1 MIRYFQYFSRLAVLL
16 LVASCVL
23 TSNALDQ
30 SFYAQSSKLSSGKW
44 VKISVSESGIYQITA
59 DDIRSWGL
67 GSDLSQIHVFGYGGA
82 PLSEIMR
89 DDNYADDLP
98 QMPIVRTNDAILFY
112 GQGIVTWKNLS
123 PSIPQLQVQHPY
135 AKQSIYFV
143 TNDSRF
149 SDIEITQGE
158 TNPTG
163 SVMTTYTG
171 RMFHEQDIINP
182 GEAGRAFL
190 GENFLNNKSQ
200 TFKFTLDG
208 LVEGSTVRVLTIFG
222 AQTSKNASTISY
234 AYNGKSLPT
243 TDNDLIGNAS
253 SLAHDHYLTTKTAG
267 AKQFVLEGTKDLN
280 YTVTYSNSGTAYL
293 ARLDYITVNYERELE
308 MGGSSLV
315 FGLDNASMEQRY
327 RIAGGSASTRV
338 WDVTLPFAPVQMN
351 ISAVEGS
358 VEFTPD
364 KMGRREFVAFN
375 ETGSFLR
382 PKLFADVPNQDIH
395 SEPTPDMIILAPSAY
410 LEQARRVAALHEKID
425 KFRVLVL
432 DHEKVFNEFSS
443 GMRDA
448 MAYRRLCKMFFDR
461 GLSEDGHKLGYLL
474 LMGAGSYDNR
484 LIGTNSTVLGY
495 PSLLTWQSERG
506 DNEDSSIT
514 TDDYYGLLDDGSGIG
529 HEEKLSIAVGRMP
542 VKSVADA
549 RTAVN
554 KLEKYVTK
562 PAYGAWKNQVL
573 VVADD
578 ENGGIHMEHSDSLI
592 YRARRNGGQD
602 IVFNRVYIDAFESVS
617 NGGARYY
624 PGARNKMFTTLNEG
638 VLWWNYIGHAS
649 TQNWTGE
656 GLLMRSDVET
666 QLFYKHL
673 PVLYAATCEYSRF
686 DGATLSSGERIFMN
700 ANGGAIA
707 VLCPVRLA
715 YINQNGYLS
724 YALSKYMFSQDES
737 GKPRRIGDIMRLA
750 KNEVC
755 KSTTDNYRRFFVLG
769 DPAMRLAY
777 APYTAK
783 IEKINGQPVDDE
795 NMPVFKARE
804 QVEFSGKIVNHKGE
818 LESNFDGAIISTLF
832 GPEQSVTTHGYTSD
846 KNTTGVPFTY
856 NDRPNRLAIN
866 VDTVIGGEF
875 TVRII
880 IPSEVDNE
888 YDDYS
893 PSLINL
899 YAYDRR
905 DSIEAKGANSSF
917 YIYGYEEEQATD
929 TIGPKIIV
937 MGLNSEEF
945 VDGSDV
951 NESPLLL
958 ATVSDESG
966 VNFSSAGIGHNM
978 SLTLDGS
985 TSYNDL
991 VSYYTPSFAEEGTLG
1006 DIRYQLND
1014 LSPGLHTLRLRVWD
1028 VYNNVGEKTISF
1040 NVVRGLAPE
1049 IGEVYATSNPASIET
1064 SFYVK
1069 HNRPDA
1075 VVNVTIEVYDLM
1087 GRMVWSSSQSARS
1100 DMYTSIPVTWDLVDL
1115 NGRRVPR
1122 GIYVYRATIS
1132 TDGIQEATVGK
1143 KLAITGD

>member
-112 GQGIVTWKNLS
+112 GQGIVTWKYLS

-135 AKQSIYFV
+135 SKQSIYFV

-208 LVEGSTVRVLTIFG
+208 LVEGSTVKVLTIFG
-222 AQTSKNASTISY
+222 AQTSKTTSTISY

-243 TDNDLIGNAS
+243 TDNDMIGGAP
-253 SLAHDHYLTTKTAG
+253 SLAHDHYLTTSTAG
-267 AKQFVLEGTKDLN
+267 TKQFVLEGTKDLN
-280 YTVTYSNSGTAYL
+280 YTVTYSNNGTAYL

-315 FGLDNASMEQRY
+315 FGLDNASKGKRY
-327 RIAGGSASTRV
+327 HIAGASASTRV

-351 ISAVEGS
+351 TSVAEGS

-364 KMGRREFVAFN
+364 VMGRREFVAFN

-382 PKLFADVPNQDIH
+382 PKLFAEVTNQDIH

-410 LEQARRVAALHEKID
+410 LEQARRVAALHEKVD

-461 GLSEDGHKLGYLL
+461 GMSEDGHKLGYLL

-484 LIGTNSTVLGY
+484 LIGTNSTVLDY

-506 DNEDSSIT
+506 DREDYSIT
-514 TDDYYGLLDDGSGIG
+514 TDDYYGLLNDGSGIG
-529 HEEKLSIAVGRMP
+529 NQEKLSIAVGRMP

-562 PAYGAWKNQVL
+562 PAYGAWKNQAL

-578 ENGGIHMEHSDSLI
+578 GNGGIHMEHSDSLI
-592 YRARRNGGQD
+592 CSARRNGGQD
-602 IVFNRVYIDAFESVS
+602 IVFNRIYIDAFESVS
-617 NGGARYY
+617 NGGSRYY
-624 PGARNKMFTTLNEG
+624 PGAREKMFSKLNEG

-656 GLLMRSDVET
+656 GLMMRSDVET

-707 VLCPVRLA
+707 VLCPARLA
-715 YINQNGYLS
+715 YITENGYLS
-724 YALSKYMFSQDES
+724 YAVGKYMFSQDES
-737 GKPRRIGDIMRLA
+737 GKPRRIGDIMRLS

-755 KSTTDNYRRFFVLG
+755 TSTTDNYRRFFVLG

-777 APYTAK
+777 APYSAK

-795 NMPVFKARE
+795 NMPVFKARG

-818 LESNFDGAIISTLF
+818 LVSNFDGAIISTLF
-832 GPEQSVTTHGYTSD
+832 GPEQSVTTHGYSSKD
-846 KNTTGVPFTY
+846 EGSAPFTY
-856 NDRPNRLAIN
+856 DDRPNRLAIN

-905 DSIEAKGANSSF
+905 DTIDAKGTNSSF

-1143 KLAITGD
+1143 KLAVTGD